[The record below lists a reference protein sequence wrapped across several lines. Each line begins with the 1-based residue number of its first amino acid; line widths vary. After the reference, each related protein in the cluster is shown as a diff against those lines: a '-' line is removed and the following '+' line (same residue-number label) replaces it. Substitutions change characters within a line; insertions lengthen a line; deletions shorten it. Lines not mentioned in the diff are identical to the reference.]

1 MKKFKF
7 LIKYGVKKRILR
19 KSFLIANLV
28 IAVLFVAIVNL
39 PTIIGWFGNDDEQI
53 TNVNVDVYNQTAM
66 LTFGEDLGNALN
78 LPYEGYEFFVFEDMT
93 QSFDEDAFWEAE
105 DASDVSLIISGDLS
119 NPEIAIYSKLPEYN
133 QMMMNQIEILIINYQ
148 IVGYQSPMFETIMA
162 PDYEDPE
169 NEAAISSLMSLLVIP
184 LFILITMATQFVG
197 VDIIE
202 EKSTKAIETI
212 IASVPAKLHF
222 LSKIASSILFVLIQ
236 GALILVYGGIA
247 ALLGNLNAASSA
259 VVPTGIDVHLLKFLG
274 ELLPNWPVVLIIALL
289 FVIVGTLFYLVIAAL
304 FASMAVTQEDYQQF
318 QSPLMLML
326 LGGFYITIFAPMVGG
341 EVFMKIMAFVPIFTP
356 IVAPVAFASGAMSL
370 LEALIALVIMALAL
384 IAALYIVSPVYKI
397 AILSYDQTK
406 FMKRIKSYF
415 KKAFTK
421 NKKVDIKI
429 NE

>member
-7 LIKYGVKKRILR
+7 LIKYGLKKRIFR

-28 IAVLFVAIVNL
+28 IAILFVAIVNL
-39 PTIIGWFGNDDEQI
+39 PTIIGWFGNDDDQI
-53 TNVNVDVYNQTAM
+53 TNLYVDLYNQTAM
-66 LTFGEDLGNALN
+66 NTMTSDLENALN
-78 LPYEGYEFFVFEDMT
+78 LPYEGYEFYVLEEMT
-93 QSFDEDAFWEAE
+93 QSFDEDAFWETE
-105 DASDVSLIISGDLS
+105 DTSDVSLIISGDVE
-119 NPEIAIYSKLPEYN
+119 NPVIVVYSKLPEYN
-133 QMMMNQIEILIINYQ
+133 QMIMSEIEMLIINYQ
-148 IVGYQSPMFETIMA
+148 IVDYHSPVFETIMA
-162 PDYEDPE
+162 PDYEDPD
-169 NEAAISSLMSLLVIP
+169 NAAAISSLMSLLVLP
-184 LFILITMATQFVG
+184 LFVLITMATQFVG

-247 ALLGNLNAASSA
+247 ALLGNINAAVSTVA
-259 VVPTGIDVHLLKFLG
+259 PTGVDVHLLKFLG
-274 ELLPNWPVVLIIALL
+274 EILPNWPMVLFIALL
-289 FVIVGTLFYLVIAAL
+289 FIVVGTLFYLVIAAL

-326 LGGFYITIFAPMVGG
+326 VGGFYITIFAPMVDGYG
-341 EVFMKIMAFVPIFTP
+341 FMKIMAFIPIFTP
-356 IVAPVAFASGAMSL
+356 MVAPVAFASGVMSL
-370 LEALIALVIMALAL
+370 GEALIALSIMIISLVG
-384 IAALYIVSPVYKI
+384 ALYVVAPVYKI

-421 NKKVDIKI
+421 NKIEEQEV